1 MKAIEIRNK
10 YLNFFKNHGH
20 VVIPSAP
27 LIPEN
32 DPSVLFTTAGMQPLV
47 PYLLGETHPSGTRLT
62 DYQKCVRTNDIEE
75 VGDNRHL
82 TYFEMLGNWSL
93 GDYFKEESVQMS
105 YDFLTQELNIPAEK
119 LSVTCFAGDE
129 DCERDNVTAECWK
142 KAGIPEER
150 IYFFGKD
157 DNWWIAGEEGP
168 CGPDTEMFYDTGK
181 PKCSEECN
189 PSCGCGKYVEIW
201 NNVFMEF
208 FKDKDGKYT
217 KLKQHNVDT
226 GLGLERMTMLLQ
238 GKETPFETELFAPIM
253 DKLVELQKVDNIA
266 SRRIVAEHLRS
277 SMMITCDGGRPSN
290 VDRGYILRRL
300 IRRMI
305 RHMNKLQISLDELS
319 TLIDINVE
327 NLKELYPALESNK
340 ETIKTVL
347 LEEKDKFVKTL
358 TKGEKEFVKEMEN
371 IKADGKD
378 ILPGTIVFRLY
389 DTYGFPPEVTEEL
402 ATENGMKIDKEEFEK
417 LFKEHQEKS
426 RAGAEQK
433 FKGGL
438 AGNGEMETK
447 YHTAT
452 HLLNAALRVVLG
464 SHVHQRGS
472 NITAERMRFDF
483 SHPAKMTDEE
493 KQKTEDLVNEW
504 IQAAIPVEHVEMN
517 KEDAIAQGA
526 EAMFIEKYGDIV
538 SVYKIGDKSL
548 ELCGGPH
555 VSNTSELGHFKI
567 KKEGEE
573 LYKYVKQ
580 GLDYI
585 KNAENKFTDL
595 INLEEGTIRIG
606 VSPTLTKEFLL
617 PYLEIFHKKYPNIN
631 IEIDT
636 KLWKTLIQKLRNGLL
651 DILIIHLN
659 DEKYD
664 EDLKIIK
671 CKKKHD
677 CLIASKKY
685 KDIIGEEISCINKAL
700 SISVG
705 LESL

>member
-27 LIPEN
+27 VIPEN

-47 PYLLGETHPSGTRLT
+47 PYLLGEPHPAGTRLT
-62 DYQKCVRTNDIEE
+62 DYQKCVRTNDIDE

-93 GDYFKEESVQMS
+93 GDYFKEESIQMS
-105 YDFLTQELNIPAEK
+105 YDFLTKELGIPAEK

-129 DCERDNVTAECWK
+129 DCARDEVTASCWK

-150 IYFFGKD
+150 IYYFGKD
-157 DNWWIAGEEGP
+157 DNWWIAGETGP

-181 PKCSEECN
+181 PKCSPECN

-208 FKDKDGKYT
+208 YKDENGKYS

-226 GLGLERMTMLLQ
+226 GLGLERMTMLLE

-277 SMMITCDGGRPSN
+277 SMMIICDGGRPSN

-300 IRRMI
+300 IRRMV

-327 NLKELYPALESNK
+327 NLKEMYPALEANK
-340 ETIKTVL
+340 ETIKNVI

-358 TKGEKEFVKEMEN
+358 EKGEKEFAKEVGQVKEQGEN
-371 IKADGKD
+371 TVPGKV
-378 ILPGTIVFRLY
+378 VFRLY

-402 ATENGMKIDKEEFEK
+402 ATENGMKIDKEGFDK

-426 RAGAEQK
+426 RAGSEQK

-438 AGNGEMETK
+438 ASTGEMETK

-452 HLLNAALRVVLG
+452 HLLNAALKQVLG

-504 IQAAIPVEHVEMN
+504 ITEAIPVEHLEM
-517 KEDAIAQGA
+517 KKDDAIKMGA

-538 SVYKIGDKSL
+538 SVYKIGDVSI

-567 KKEGEE
+567 KKEESSSSGIRRI
-573 LYKYVKQ
+573 KAI
-580 GLDYI
+580 LD
-585 KNAENKFTDL
+585 
-595 INLEEGTIRIG
+595 
-606 VSPTLTKEFLL
+606 
-617 PYLEIFHKKYPNIN
+617 
-631 IEIDT
+631 
-636 KLWKTLIQKLRNGLL
+636 
-651 DILIIHLN
+651 
-659 DEKYD
+659 
-664 EDLKIIK
+664 
-671 CKKKHD
+671 
-677 CLIASKKY
+677 
-685 KDIIGEEISCINKAL
+685 
-700 SISVG
+700 
-705 LESL
+705 

>member
-10 YLNFFKNHGH
+10 YLNFFKEHGH
-20 VVIPSAP
+20 TVIPSAP

-47 PYLLGETHPSGTRLT
+47 PYLLGEPHPAGKRLT
-62 DYQKCVRTNDIEE
+62 DYQKCVRTNDIDE

-93 GDYFKEESVQMS
+93 GDYFKEESIQMS
-105 YDFLTQELNIPAEK
+105 FDFLTKELGIPVEK

-129 DCERDNVTAECWK
+129 DCARDEVTASCWK

-150 IYFFGKD
+150 IYYFGKD
-157 DNWWIAGEEGP
+157 DNWWIAGETGP

-208 FKDKDGKYT
+208 YKDENGKYS

-226 GLGLERMTMLLQ
+226 GLGLERMAMLLQ
-238 GKETPFETELFAPIM
+238 GKETPFETELFEPIM

-277 SMMITCDGGRPSN
+277 SMMIICDGGRPSN

-300 IRRMI
+300 IRRMV
-305 RHMNKLQISLDELS
+305 RHMNKLQISLDELV
-319 TLIDINVE
+319 TLIDLNVE
-327 NLKELYPALESNK
+327 NLKEMYPALESNK
-340 ETIKTVL
+340 ETIKTVII
-347 LEEKDKFVKTL
+347 EEKDKFVKTL
-358 TKGEKEFVKEMEN
+358 VKGEKEFEKEVGQVKAQGEN
-371 IKADGKD
+371 IVPGKV
-378 ILPGTIVFRLY
+378 VFRLY

-402 ATENGMKIDKEEFEK
+402 AVESGMSIDKEEFEK

-426 RAGAEQK
+426 RAGSEQK

-438 AGNGEMETK
+438 ASTGEMETK

-452 HLLNAALRVVLG
+452 HLLNAALKQVLG

-483 SHPAKMTDEE
+483 SHPTKMTDEE
-493 KQKTEDLVNEW
+493 KKATEDLVNEW
-504 IQAAIPVEHVEMN
+504 IKEAIPVEHLEM
-517 KEDAIAQGA
+517 KKDDAIKIGA

-538 SVYKIGDKSL
+538 SVYKIGDKSI

-555 VSNTSELGHFKI
+555 VHNTSELGHFKI
-567 KKEGEE
+567 KKEESSSSGVRRI
-573 LYKYVKQ
+573 KAI
-580 GLDYI
+580 LD
-585 KNAENKFTDL
+585 
-595 INLEEGTIRIG
+595 
-606 VSPTLTKEFLL
+606 
-617 PYLEIFHKKYPNIN
+617 
-631 IEIDT
+631 
-636 KLWKTLIQKLRNGLL
+636 
-651 DILIIHLN
+651 
-659 DEKYD
+659 
-664 EDLKIIK
+664 
-671 CKKKHD
+671 
-677 CLIASKKY
+677 
-685 KDIIGEEISCINKAL
+685 
-700 SISVG
+700 
-705 LESL
+705 

>member
-10 YLNFFKNHGH
+10 YLEFFKNHGH

-47 PYLLGETHPSGTRLT
+47 PYLLGEKHPAGTRLT

-93 GDYFKEESVQMS
+93 GDYFKEESIQMS
-105 YDFLTQELNIPAEK
+105 YDFLTKELNIPAEK

-129 DCERDNVTAECWK
+129 DCPRDNTTAECWK

-150 IYFFGKD
+150 IYYFGKD

-181 PKCSEECN
+181 PKCSPECN

-208 FKDKDGKYT
+208 YKDHEGKYS

-226 GLGLERMTMLLQ
+226 GLGLERMTMLLE

-266 SRRIVAEHLRS
+266 SRRIIAEHLRS
-277 SMMITCDGGRPSN
+277 SMMIICDGGRPSN

-300 IRRMI
+300 IRRMV
-305 RHMNKLQISLDELS
+305 RHMNKLQISLDEVS
-319 TLIDINVE
+319 TLIDLNVD
-327 NLKELYPALESNK
+327 NLKEMYPVLAENR
-340 ETIKTVL
+340 ETIKTVI

-358 TKGEKEFVKEMEN
+358 AKGEKEFAKEIETVK
-371 IKADGKD
+371 AQGKD
-378 ILPGTIVFRLY
+378 LIPGKMVFRLY
-389 DTYGFPPEVTEEL
+389 DTYGFPPEETEEL
-402 ATENGMKIDKEEFEK
+402 ARENGMKIDKEEFEK

-438 AGNGEMETK
+438 ASTGEMETK

-452 HLLNAALRVVLG
+452 HLLNAALKIVLG

-493 KQKTEDLVNEW
+493 KKATEDLVNEW
-504 IQAAIPVEHVEMN
+504 IREAIPVEHLEM
-517 KEDAIAQGA
+517 KKDEAIRLGA

-555 VSNTSELGHFKI
+555 VQNTAELGHFKI
-567 KKEGEE
+567 KKEESSSSG
-573 LYKYVKQ
+573 VRR
-580 GLDYI
+580 I
-585 KNAENKFTDL
+585 KA
-595 INLEEGTIRIG
+595 ILE
-606 VSPTLTKEFLL
+606 
-617 PYLEIFHKKYPNIN
+617 
-631 IEIDT
+631 
-636 KLWKTLIQKLRNGLL
+636 
-651 DILIIHLN
+651 
-659 DEKYD
+659 
-664 EDLKIIK
+664 
-671 CKKKHD
+671 
-677 CLIASKKY
+677 
-685 KDIIGEEISCINKAL
+685 
-700 SISVG
+700 
-705 LESL
+705 